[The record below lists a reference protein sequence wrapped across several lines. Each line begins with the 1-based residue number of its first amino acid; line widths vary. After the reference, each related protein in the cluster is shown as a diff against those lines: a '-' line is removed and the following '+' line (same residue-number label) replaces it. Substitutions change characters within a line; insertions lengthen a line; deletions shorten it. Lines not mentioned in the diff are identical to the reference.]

1 MVSSRRAIVGTFN
14 ALVTLVVV
22 LLLYFVLRRVGLAEI
37 RAAIQKAPAA
47 AVTAAVLLHMAAFV
61 LNCFRWQQL
70 MHPSERRRLL
80 SLLPLYMAGVF
91 GNLVTPGARV
101 GGEPIRAY
109 YMSAAFGG
117 ERSAHLGTILA
128 EKLGNGAV
136 FLVFLLFSLAFV
148 VVFVPLATVFKVV
161 MLVVVTGVPLVA
173 LSGFLLR
180 EHIGTR
186 SALFRKL
193 LSVLYDGAPLRLIR
207 RRFATYQHFE
217 DYVIRKFDN
226 VLMPIGRAA
235 GSPKALTKIVV
246 ISVAAWLVYCLAH
259 YVVFRALGS
268 QVGFA
273 KIVIVVTISTFFGD
287 ASVSPGG
294 VGFAEGAMIG
304 LCAAFGLDHSVTVA
318 ATLISRGI
326 YYVFG
331 LGIGGGCLAVLMLK
345 YGREVR
351 D

>member
-22 LLLYFVLRRVGLAEI
+22 LLLYLVLRRIGMAEI
-37 RAAIQKAPAA
+37 LAAMREAPAG
-47 AVTAAVLLHMAAFV
+47 AVAAAVLLHAAAFV
-61 LNCFRWQQL
+61 LSCFRWQQL
-70 MHPSERRRLL
+70 MHPAERRSLL
-80 SLLPLYMAGVF
+80 FLLPLYMAGVF

-109 YMSAAFGG
+109 YMGAAFGG
-117 ERSAHLGTILA
+117 ERSAHLGTILTD
-128 EKLGNGAV
+128 KLGNGAV
-136 FLVFLLFSLAFV
+136 FLVFLLLSLGFM
-148 VVFVPLATVFKVV
+148 VVFVPLTTVFKVL
-161 MLVVVTGVPLVA
+161 MLAVVAGVPLVA

-180 EHIGTR
+180 RHIGTR

-193 LSVLYDGAPLRLIR
+193 LSVLYDGAPLRLVR
-207 RRFATYQHFE
+207 HRFATYQHFE

-235 GSPKALTKIVV
+235 GSPRALAKIVV
-246 ISVAAWLVYCLAH
+246 ISVVAWLFYCLAH

-268 QVGFA
+268 QVDFTQ
-273 KIVIVVTISTFFGD
+273 IVIVVTISTFFGD

-304 LCAAFGLDHSVTVA
+304 LCAAFGLDYGVTVA